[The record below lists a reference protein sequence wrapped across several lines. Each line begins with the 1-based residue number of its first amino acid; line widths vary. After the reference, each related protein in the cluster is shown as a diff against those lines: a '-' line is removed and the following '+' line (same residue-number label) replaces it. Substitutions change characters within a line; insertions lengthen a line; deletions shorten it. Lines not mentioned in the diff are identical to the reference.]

1 MEFNKIYPF
10 KYAPKGI
17 ILNQNDKF
25 VTTCIAETGEFSEQ
39 EVDIF
44 RDILTQDDMVI
55 EVGANMGAHTLAL
68 ASLCKVVVAFEP
80 QRLMF
85 QTLAGNLALNSVDNV
100 LAIPHAVGDKDDSI
114 LIPTLDPTQVN
125 NFGGL
130 SVKGLDKGEPVQQV
144 TIDGFG
150 FTRVDLIKLDCEGME
165 ADVLQGARET
175 IKCCQPWI
183 YMEFET
189 NRQVLLNLLEEM
201 GYRALRHLPSH
212 TQENNYLGVPTNN
225 KYGSDML
232 LCMPPMRGPRPGLK
246 PPFGRKHQMFKPT
259 PEDML
264 GKESIIEI
272 WEPYAG

>member
-1 MEFNKIYPF
+1 MTFNKVYPF

-17 ILNQNDKF
+17 ILNENDKF
-25 VTTCIAETGEFSEQ
+25 LTGCIAETGEFSEG

-44 RDILTQDDMVI
+44 RSILTPEDMVI

-85 QTLAGNLALNSVDNV
+85 QILAGNLALNSVDNV
-100 LAIPHAVGDKDDSI
+100 LAIPQAVGDKDDSI
-114 LIPTLDPTQVN
+114 LIPTLDPTLSN

-150 FTRVDLIKLDCEGME
+150 FTRVDLIKIDCEGME

-175 IKCCQPWI
+175 IKNCQPWI
-183 YMEFET
+183 YLEFES
-189 NRQVLLNLLEEM
+189 NRQVLLNLIEEM
-201 GYRALRHLPSH
+201 GYRVLRHLPTH
-212 TQENNYLGVPTNN
+212 AQDNNFLNVPTTN
-225 KYGSDML
+225 KYASDML
-232 LCMPPMRGPRPGLK
+232 FCMPPRRGPREGMK
-246 PPFGRKHQMFKPT
+246 PPFGRNHKLFKPT
-259 PEDML
+259 TEPML
-264 GKESIIEI
+264 GKESVIEI